1 MLKALV
7 KHITS
12 SYNTQKFER
21 SGQMSRR
28 GKNEGS
34 IFQRKDGRWVGQ
46 IQIGHYPD
54 GRRKFVSY
62 YGKTRREVAR
72 KLEDSISSF
81 NHHTFIEPS
90 KITFEEWVWCW
101 MKNFKRRSVSESTY
115 ARYFSLI
122 NNYISPQIGYIK
134 LQDVRS
140 IHIQGVYNYC
150 VDKHLSGSCIKH
162 IHTVF
167 KQSLDQAINQNLIST
182 NPALKTIRPPVRN
195 KPVTVLTVEQ
205 QERLVASLKNDT
217 AGTLIKLALGTGA
230 RIGELLGLRWE
241 HVDFENME
249 IHIVQGLV
257 RDFEFDEETHTA
269 HAKSLKLSKLKT
281 ESSLRTIPL
290 TNYLASV
297 LQNYKKNQRRY
308 MKRLGSNVM
317 VLSDLVFTND
327 SGDYLDES
335 NARKKYAMLLQKA
348 GIPYIKFHALRH
360 TFATRILEA
369 NVHPKVAQELL
380 GHSNASTTLDIY
392 SHVLPNQKRDAIK
405 KLEGII

>member
-1 MLKALV
+1 
-7 KHITS
+7 
-12 SYNTQKFER
+12 
-21 SGQMSRR
+21 MSRR

-54 GRRKFVSY
+54 GRRKFVTY

-72 KLEDSISSF
+72 KLEDSIASF

-90 KITFEEWVWCW
+90 RITFEEWVWCW
-101 MKNFKRRSVSESTY
+101 MKNFKSRSVSESTY

-122 NNYISPQIGYIK
+122 NNYISPQIGYMK
-134 LQDVRS
+134 LQDIRS
-140 IHIQGVYNYC
+140 IHVQAVYNYC

-167 KQSLDQAINQNLIST
+167 KQSLDQAINQNLISV

-205 QERLVASLKNDT
+205 QERLISTLKNDT
-217 AGTLIKLALGTGA
+217 MGTLIKLALGTGA

-257 RDFEFDEETHTA
+257 REFEFDEEKKVA
-269 HAKSLKLSKLKT
+269 HATSLKLSKLKT
-281 ESSLRTIPL
+281 ESILRTIPL
-290 TNYLASV
+290 TTYLASV
-297 LQNYKKNQRRY
+297 LQNYKRNQRRY
-308 MKRLGSNVM
+308 MKRLGDNITVI
-317 VLSDLVFTND
+317 SDLVFTNE
-327 SGDYLDES
+327 SGNYLDES
-335 NARKKYAMLLQKA
+335 NARKKYALLLQKA
-348 GIPYIKFHALRH
+348 DIPHIKFHALRH

>member
-1 MLKALV
+1 
-7 KHITS
+7 
-12 SYNTQKFER
+12 
-21 SGQMSRR
+21 MSRR

-72 KLEDSISSF
+72 KLEDSIASF

-90 KITFEEWVWCW
+90 RITFGEWVWCW
-101 MKNFKRRSVSESTY
+101 MKNFKRRSVSPSTY

-122 NNYISPQIGYIK
+122 NNHINPQIGHMK
-134 LQDVRS
+134 LQDIRS
-140 IHIQGVYNYC
+140 IHIQSVYNSC

-205 QERLVASLKNDT
+205 QEKLISTLKNDT
-217 AGTLIKLALGTGA
+217 MGTLIKLALGTGA

-241 HVDFENME
+241 NVDFQKME

-257 RDFEFDEETHTA
+257 REFEFDEDTHVV
-269 HAKSLKLSKLKT
+269 HAKNLTLSKLKT

-290 TNYLASV
+290 TSYLASV

-308 MKRLGSNVM
+308 MRRLGSNVTI
-317 VLSDLVFTND
+317 LSDLVFTNE
-327 SGDYLDES
+327 SGDYLEES
-335 NARKKYAMLLQKA
+335 NARKKYAQLLQKA
-348 GIPYIKFHALRH
+348 SIPYIKFHALRH

>member
-1 MLKALV
+1 
-7 KHITS
+7 
-12 SYNTQKFER
+12 
-21 SGQMSRR
+21 MSRR

-72 KLEDSISSF
+72 KLEDAISSF
-81 NHHTFIEPS
+81 NHHAFIEPS

-122 NNYISPQIGYIK
+122 NNYISPQIGYMK

-140 IHIQGVYNYC
+140 IHIQSVYNYC

-167 KQSLDQAINQNLIST
+167 KQSLDQAINQSLIST

-205 QERLVASLKNDT
+205 QGRLVASLKNDT

-257 RDFEFDEETHTA
+257 RDYEFDEQNHVA
-269 HAKSLKLSKLKT
+269 HAVSLKLSKLKT

-335 NARKKYAMLLQKA
+335 NARKKYAQLLQKA
-348 GIPYIKFHALRH
+348 GIPYY
-360 TFATRILEA
+360 
-369 NVHPKVAQELL
+369 KV
-380 GHSNASTTLDIY
+380 SCS
-392 SHVLPNQKRDAIK
+392 
-405 KLEGII
+405 